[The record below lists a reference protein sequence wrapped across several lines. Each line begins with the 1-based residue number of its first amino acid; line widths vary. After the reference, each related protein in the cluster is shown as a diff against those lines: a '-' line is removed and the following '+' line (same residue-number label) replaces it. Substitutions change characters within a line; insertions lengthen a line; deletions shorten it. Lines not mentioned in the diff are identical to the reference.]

1 MKHQCLQTEQMT
13 VGYHGKPLV
22 EGIDLC
28 LHRGEIMTLIGP
40 NGAGKST
47 ILKSII
53 RQLRLLG
60 GVVKVEDVPLEE
72 LANQQLARRLSVL
85 MTGQRS
91 PELMTCRQV
100 AAAGRY
106 PYTGRL
112 GILTQD
118 DWDKVDRALDQV
130 HAGDLAHQPFTAVSD
145 GQRQR
150 VLLARALCQEPEIL
164 VLDEPTSFLDIRYKL
179 ELLTTLKELVRRQ
192 NLAVL
197 LSLHE
202 LDLAQ
207 RISDTVVCIHNNAI
221 ERWGPPEEV
230 FTADYIPHLYGLTQG
245 SYEPAWGSLE
255 LPPVQG
261 KPQVF
266 VIGGGGSGIA
276 AYRRLQRQGIPFAAG
291 ILHENDLDFPAAQA
305 LAAAVVTER
314 AFAPIGP
321 QALRE
326 GLAWVDQCPQVLC
339 CCRTFGPMNEANR
352 QLLQAA
358 QARNKLTW
366 ETGEEDAHGL

>member
-72 LANQQLARRLSVL
+72 LTNQQLARRLSVL

-179 ELLTTLKELVRRQ
+179 ELLTTLKELFRQ
-192 NLAVL
+192 QDLAVL

-207 RISDTVVCIHNNAI
+207 RISDTVVCIHNNTI

-230 FTADYIPHLYGLTQG
+230 FTADYVPHLYDLTQG
-245 SYEPAWGSLE
+245 SYEPGWGSLE
-255 LPPVQG
+255 LPPVPGEAQT
-261 KPQVF
+261 F

-291 ILHENDLDFPAAQA
+291 VLHENDIDFPVARA
-305 LAAAVVTER
+305 LAASVVTER
-314 AFAPIGP
+314 AFTPIGP
-321 QALRE
+321 QALQE
-326 GLAWVDQCPQVLC
+326 GLAWVARCQTVLC
-339 CCRTFGPMNEANR
+339 CCQTFGPMNEGNR
-352 QLLQAA
+352 QLIQAA
-358 QARNKLTW
+358 QAQNKLTW
-366 ETGEEDAHGL
+366 QTGKEAAHGL

>member
-1 MKHQCLQTEQMT
+1 MQPHCLQTEQMT

-53 RQLRLLG
+53 RQLRLLS
-60 GVVKVEDVPLEE
+60 GVVKVEDVPLEQ
-72 LANQQLARRLSVL
+72 LTNQQLARRLSVL
-85 MTGQRS
+85 MTGQRP
-91 PELMTCRQV
+91 PELMTCREV

-112 GILTQD
+112 GVLTQA
-118 DWDKVDRALDQV
+118 DWDKVDRALEQV
-130 HAGDLAHQPFTAVSD
+130 HAGDLAQQPFTAVSD

-179 ELLTTLKELVRRQ
+179 ELLTTLKELVRQ
-192 NLAVL
+192 QDLAVL

-230 FTADYIPHLYGLTQG
+230 FTADYIPHLYDLTQG

-255 LPPVQG
+255 LPPVPG

-314 AFAPIGP
+314 AFTPIGP
-321 QALRE
+321 QALQE
-326 GLAWVDQCPQVLC
+326 GLTWVARCPQVLC
-339 CCRTFGPMNEANR
+339 CCQTFGPMNEANR

-358 QARNKLTW
+358 HAQNKLTW
-366 ETGEEDAHGL
+366 ESGKEAAHAL